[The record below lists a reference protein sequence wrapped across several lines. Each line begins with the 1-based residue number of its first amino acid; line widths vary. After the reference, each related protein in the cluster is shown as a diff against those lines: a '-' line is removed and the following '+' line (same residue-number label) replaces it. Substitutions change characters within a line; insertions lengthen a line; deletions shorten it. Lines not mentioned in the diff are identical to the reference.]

1 MAAKD
6 HLNGEQLRMF
16 IPAHELA
23 RHTSADAIFEHD
35 YSNDTYFDQGGEDE
49 KVAYGPFNKT
59 AIYKSKQEDLHSP
72 TYFGEGVDRT
82 HRTMAEALDKE
93 GIQTPVELQFNS
105 DFDGKG
111 PDQPAAVITNGH
123 HRVVYANEKNP
134 NMEVPV
140 RYESTYA
147 QDNPWVAN
155 ALKKLMKGE

>member
-1 MAAKD
+1 
-6 HLNGEQLRMF
+6 MF

-23 RHTSADAIFEHD
+23 RHTSADAVSHYDFTH
-35 YSNDTYFDQGGEDE
+35 DTYFDQGGDDE

-72 TYFGEGVDRT
+72 TYYGESIDRKY
-82 HRTMAEALDKE
+82 RTMAEALDNE
-93 GIQTPVELQFNS
+93 GIQSPVELRFDS
-105 DFDGKG
+105 DYDDKG
-111 PDQPAAVITNGH
+111 PDQPAAIITNGH

-140 RYESTYA
+140 RYESAYA

-155 ALKKLMKGE
+155 ALKKLGMGK